1 MGKKAGKKTG
11 STSNAIK
18 TPSSTPTSTPAAS
31 TTKTYLVK
39 AGDTGSYADIAN
51 KAQAYLTGGTYTPG
65 QTIDTNWWGAGGG
78 KAQMYGNSNTYK
90 GQAMTSTDLAKAYE
104 YANLY
109 DQKQEEQK
117 LAPYLEMQNY
127 YQQILD
133 TQDAQYA
140 ANQEAAMQRTAQT
153 IASIRANEDN
163 INNDFE
169 KAQKENYIN
178 QIIQKNQMNDYM
190 SAMGYTGGMAE
201 STLQG
206 INNNYATNRQSA
218 ISERDNALRQIEQL
232 VAEAQ
237 ASGNSDLADIAN
249 NYYNSYVKALQN
261 QAQMKYQIS
270 ENQRDQANLD
280 RNYLLQLR
288 QQEMNERAYEDE
300 RKSEVAEK
308 LASNDFDAFLNTY
321 KGKYTKEATYK
332 KWIENL
338 KKMSDPYGYNKQKIA
353 YLTQYINSG
362 MGKKKKAGKTTKST
376 NSDGLENGG
385 SENNSGNYEYVRQN
399 AYTNMYGNSTYGQR
413 VGGQTSAVNYVKSQL
428 QKGLISENEALAILS
443 ELGIK

>member
-78 KAQMYGNSNTYK
+78 KAQMYGNSKTYK

-109 DQKQEEQK
+109 DQKKEEQK

-140 ANQEAAMQRTAQT
+140 ANQEAARQRTAQT
-153 IASIRANEDN
+153 VASINANKDN
-163 INNDFE
+163 INSDFE
-169 KAQKENYIN
+169 KAQRENYIN
-178 QIIQKNQMNDYM
+178 KVLQENQMGDYL
-190 SAMGYTGGMAE
+190 SAMGYTGGMTE

-206 INNNYATNRQSA
+206 INNNYLANRENAT
-218 ISERDNALRQIEQL
+218 SERDNALRDTERL
-232 VAEAQ
+232 AAEAQ

-249 NYYNSYVKALQN
+249 NYYNSYVNALQN

-300 RKSEVAEK
+300 RKNEVAEK

-362 MGKKKKAGKTTKST
+362 MGKKKAGKSTKST

-399 AYTNMYGNSTYGQR
+399 AYANMYGNSAYGQR

-428 QKGLISENEALAILS
+428 QKGLISESEALAILS

>member
-18 TPSSTPTSTPAAS
+18 TPSPTPTSTPAAS
-31 TTKTYLVK
+31 TAKTYLVK

-78 KAQMYGNSNTYK
+78 KAQMYGNSKTYK
-90 GQAMTSTDLAKAYE
+90 GKAMTSTDLAKAYE
-104 YANLY
+104 YAKLY

-140 ANQEAAMQRTAQT
+140 ANQEAARQRTAQT
-153 IASIRANEDN
+153 VASINANKDN
-163 INNDFE
+163 INSDFE
-169 KAQKENYIN
+169 KAQRENYIN
-178 QIIQKNQMNDYM
+178 KVLQENQMSDYL
-190 SAMGYTGGMAE
+190 SAMGYTGGMTE

-206 INNNYATNRQSA
+206 INNNYLTNRENA
-218 ISERDNALRQIEQL
+218 TSERDNALRDTERL
-232 VAEAQ
+232 AAEAQ

-249 NYYNSYVKALQN
+249 NYYNSYVDALQN

-300 RKSEVAEK
+300 RKSEAAEK

-332 KWIENL
+332 KWIKNL

-362 MGKKKKAGKTTKST
+362 MGKKKKAGKSTKST

>member
-78 KAQMYGNSNTYK
+78 KAQMHGNSKTYK

-362 MGKKKKAGKTTKST
+362 MGKKKKAGKSTKST

-428 QKGLISENEALAILS
+428 QKGLINENEALAILS

>member
-18 TPSSTPTSTPAAS
+18 TPSSTPTSTPAARK
-31 TTKTYLVK
+31 TKTYLVK

-78 KAQMYGNSNTYK
+78 KAKMYGNSKTYK

-140 ANQEAAMQRTAQT
+140 ANQEAARQRTAQT
-153 IASIRANEDN
+153 VASINANKDN
-163 INNDFE
+163 INSDFE
-169 KAQKENYIN
+169 KAQRENYIN
-178 QIIQKNQMNDYM
+178 KILQENQMGDYL
-190 SAMGYTGGMAE
+190 SAMGYTGGMTE

-206 INNNYATNRQSA
+206 INNNYLTNRENA
-218 ISERDNALRQIEQL
+218 TSERDNALRDTERL
-232 VAEAQ
+232 AAEAQ

-249 NYYNSYVKALQN
+249 NYYNSYVNALQN

-270 ENQRDQANLD
+270 ENQREQANLD

-362 MGKKKKAGKTTKST
+362 MGKKKKAGKSTKST

-385 SENNSGNYEYVRQN
+385 FENNSGNYEYVRQN
-399 AYTNMYGNSTYGQR
+399 AYANMYGNSTYGQR

>member
-18 TPSSTPTSTPAAS
+18 TPSPTPTSTPAAS
-31 TTKTYLVK
+31 TAKTYLVK

-78 KAQMYGNSNTYK
+78 KAQMYGNSKTYK
-90 GQAMTSTDLAKAYE
+90 GKAMTSTDLAKAYE
-104 YANLY
+104 YAKLY

-140 ANQEAAMQRTAQT
+140 ANQEAARQRTAQT
-153 IASIRANEDN
+153 VASINANKDN
-163 INNDFE
+163 INSDFE
-169 KAQKENYIN
+169 KAQRENYIN
-178 QIIQKNQMNDYM
+178 KVLQENQMSDYL
-190 SAMGYTGGMAE
+190 SAMGYTGGMTE

-206 INNNYATNRQSA
+206 INNNYLTNRENA
-218 ISERDNALRQIEQL
+218 TSERDNALRDTERL
-232 VAEAQ
+232 AAEAQ

-249 NYYNSYVKALQN
+249 NYYNSYVNALQN

-300 RKSEVAEK
+300 RKSEAAEK

-332 KWIENL
+332 KWIKNL

-362 MGKKKKAGKTTKST
+362 MGKKKKAGKSTKST

>member
-51 KAQAYLTGGTYTPG
+51 KAQAYLTGGAYTPG

-78 KAQMYGNSNTYK
+78 KAQMYGNSKTYK

-300 RKSEVAEK
+300 RKSEAAEK

>member
-78 KAQMYGNSNTYK
+78 KAQMYGNSKTYK

-109 DQKQEEQK
+109 DQKKEEQK

-140 ANQEAAMQRTAQT
+140 ADQEAAMQRTAQT

-206 INNNYATNRQSA
+206 INNNYATNRQNA

-300 RKSEVAEK
+300 RKSEAAEK

-362 MGKKKKAGKTTKST
+362 LGKKKKAGKATKST

-399 AYTNMYGNSTYGQR
+399 AYANMYGNSTYGQR

>member
-78 KAQMYGNSNTYK
+78 KAQMYGNSKTYK

-300 RKSEVAEK
+300 RKSEAAEK

-385 SENNSGNYEYVRQN
+385 PENNSGNYEYVRQN

>member
-18 TPSSTPTSTPAAS
+18 APSSTPTSTSAAS

-51 KAQAYLTGGTYTPG
+51 KAQAYLTGGAYTPG

-78 KAQMYGNSNTYK
+78 KAQMYGNSKTYK

>member
-31 TTKTYLVK
+31 TTKTYPVK

-78 KAQMYGNSNTYK
+78 KAQMYGNSKTYK

-206 INNNYATNRQSA
+206 INNNYATNRQNA
-218 ISERDNALRQIEQL
+218 ISERDNALRKIEQL

-321 KGKYTKEATYK
+321 KGKYTKEATYR

-362 MGKKKKAGKTTKST
+362 MGKKKKAGKSTKST

>member
-321 KGKYTKEATYK
+321 KGKYTKEATYR

-362 MGKKKKAGKTTKST
+362 MGKKKKAGKSTKST

>member
-78 KAQMYGNSNTYK
+78 KAQMYGNSKTYK

-104 YANLY
+104 YAKLY

-140 ANQEAAMQRTAQT
+140 ANQEAARQRTAQT
-153 IASIRANEDN
+153 VASINANKDN
-163 INNDFE
+163 INSDFE
-169 KAQKENYIN
+169 KAQRKNYIN
-178 QIIQKNQMNDYM
+178 KVLQENQMGDYL
-190 SAMGYTGGMAE
+190 SAMGYTGGMTE

-206 INNNYATNRQSA
+206 INNNYLTNRENA
-218 ISERDNALRQIEQL
+218 TSERDNALRDMERL
-232 VAEAQ
+232 AAEAQ

-249 NYYNSYVKALQN
+249 NYYNSYVNALQN

-270 ENQRDQANLD
+270 ENQREQANLD

-362 MGKKKKAGKTTKST
+362 MGKKKKAGKSTKST

-385 SENNSGNYEYVRQN
+385 FENNSGNYEYVRQN
-399 AYTNMYGNSTYGQR
+399 AYANMYGNSTYGQR

>member
-321 KGKYTKEATYK
+321 KGKYTKEATYR

-362 MGKKKKAGKTTKST
+362 MGKKKKAGKSTKST
-376 NSDGLENGG
+376 NSGGLENGG

>member
-18 TPSSTPTSTPAAS
+18 TPSPTPTSTPAAS

-321 KGKYTKEATYK
+321 KGKYTKEATYR

-362 MGKKKKAGKTTKST
+362 MGKKKKAGKSTKST
-376 NSDGLENGG
+376 NSGGLENGG

>member
-18 TPSSTPTSTPAAS
+18 TPSSTPTSTSAAS

-51 KAQAYLTGGTYTPG
+51 KAQAYLTGGAYTPG

-78 KAQMYGNSNTYK
+78 KAQMYGNSKTYK
-90 GQAMTSTDLAKAYE
+90 GQAMTSMDLAKAYE

-218 ISERDNALRQIEQL
+218 ISERDNALRQIERL

-300 RKSEVAEK
+300 RKSEAAEK

>member
-31 TTKTYLVK
+31 KTKTYLVK

-78 KAQMYGNSNTYK
+78 KAQMYGNGNTYK

-321 KGKYTKEATYK
+321 KGKYTKEATYR

-362 MGKKKKAGKTTKST
+362 MGKKKKAGKSTKST

-428 QKGLISENEALAILS
+428 QKGLISENEALTILS

>member
-78 KAQMYGNSNTYK
+78 KAQMYGNSKTYK

-218 ISERDNALRQIEQL
+218 ISERDNALRQIERL

-321 KGKYTKEATYK
+321 KGKYTKEATYR
-332 KWIENL
+332 KWIGNL

-362 MGKKKKAGKTTKST
+362 MGKKKKAGKSTKST

>member
-78 KAQMYGNSNTYK
+78 KAQMYGNSKTYK

-300 RKSEVAEK
+300 RKSEAAEK

>member
-18 TPSSTPTSTPAAS
+18 TPSSTPTSTSAAS

-39 AGDTGSYADIAN
+39 AEDTGSYADIAN

-78 KAQMYGNSNTYK
+78 KAQMYGNSKTYK

-206 INNNYATNRQSA
+206 INNNYATNRQRA

-321 KGKYTKEATYK
+321 KGKYTKEATYR

-362 MGKKKKAGKTTKST
+362 MGKKKKAGKSTKST

-428 QKGLISENEALAILS
+428 QKGLISEKEALAILS

>member
-18 TPSSTPTSTPAAS
+18 TPSSTPTSTSAAS

-78 KAQMYGNSNTYK
+78 KAQMYGNSKTYK

-206 INNNYATNRQSA
+206 INNNYATNRQRA

-362 MGKKKKAGKTTKST
+362 MGKKKKAGKSTKST

>member
-1 MGKKAGKKTG
+1 MGKKQGKKTG

-18 TPSSTPTSTPAAS
+18 TPSSTPTSTSAAS

-51 KAQAYLTGGTYTPG
+51 KAQAYLTGGAYTPG

-78 KAQMYGNSNTYK
+78 KAQMYGNSKTYK

-218 ISERDNALRQIEQL
+218 ISERDNALRQIERL

-300 RKSEVAEK
+300 RKSEAAEK

>member
-78 KAQMYGNSNTYK
+78 KAQMYGNSKTYK

-300 RKSEVAEK
+300 RKSEAAEK

-362 MGKKKKAGKTTKST
+362 MGKKKKAGKSTKST

-428 QKGLISENEALAILS
+428 QKD
-443 ELGIK
+443 

>member
-78 KAQMYGNSNTYK
+78 KAQMYGNSKTYK

-270 ENQRDQANLD
+270 ENQGDQANLD

-300 RKSEVAEK
+300 RKSEAAEK

-362 MGKKKKAGKTTKST
+362 MGKKKKAGKSTKST

>member
-18 TPSSTPTSTPAAS
+18 TPSSTPTSTSAAS

-78 KAQMYGNSNTYK
+78 KAQMYGNSKTYK

-206 INNNYATNRQSA
+206 INNNYATNRQRA

-321 KGKYTKEATYK
+321 KGKYTKEATYR

-362 MGKKKKAGKTTKST
+362 MGKKKKAGKSTKSR

>member
-78 KAQMYGNSNTYK
+78 KAQMYGNSKTYK

-300 RKSEVAEK
+300 RKSEAAEK

-428 QKGLISENEALAILS
+428 QKGLISENEALTILS

>member
-11 STSNAIK
+11 STANAIK
-18 TPSSTPTSTPAAS
+18 TPSPTPTSTPAAS

-178 QIIQKNQMNDYM
+178 QMNDYM

-321 KGKYTKEATYK
+321 KGKYTKEATYR

-362 MGKKKKAGKTTKST
+362 MGKKKKAGKSTKST

>member
-11 STSNAIK
+11 SASNAIK

-78 KAQMYGNSNTYK
+78 KAQMYGNSKTYK

>member
-39 AGDTGSYADIAN
+39 AGDTGSYADITN

-78 KAQMYGNSNTYK
+78 KAQMYGNSKTYK

>member
-18 TPSSTPTSTPAAS
+18 TPSPTPTSTPAAS
-31 TTKTYLVK
+31 TAKTYLVK

-78 KAQMYGNSNTYK
+78 KAQMYGNSKTYK
-90 GQAMTSTDLAKAYE
+90 GKAMTSTDLAKAYE
-104 YANLY
+104 YAKLY

-140 ANQEAAMQRTAQT
+140 ANQEAARQRTAQT
-153 IASIRANEDN
+153 VASINANKDN
-163 INNDFE
+163 INSDFE
-169 KAQKENYIN
+169 KAQRENYIN
-178 QIIQKNQMNDYM
+178 KVLQENQMSDYL
-190 SAMGYTGGMAE
+190 SAMGYTGGMTE

-206 INNNYATNRQSA
+206 INNNYLTNRENA
-218 ISERDNALRQIEQL
+218 TSERDNALRDTERL
-232 VAEAQ
+232 AAEAQ

-249 NYYNSYVKALQN
+249 NYYNSYVDALQN

-300 RKSEVAEK
+300 RKSEAAEK

-332 KWIENL
+332 KWIKNL

-362 MGKKKKAGKTTKST
+362 MGKKKKAGKSTKST

-428 QKGLISENEALAILS
+428 QKGLISENEALAILI

>member
-78 KAQMYGNSNTYK
+78 KAQMYGNSKTYK

-109 DQKQEEQK
+109 DQKKEEQK

-133 TQDAQYA
+133 TQDAQYV
-140 ANQEAAMQRTAQT
+140 ANQEAARQRTAQT
-153 IASIRANEDN
+153 VASINANKDN
-163 INNDFE
+163 INSDFE
-169 KAQKENYIN
+169 KAQRENYIN
-178 QIIQKNQMNDYM
+178 KVLQENQMSDYL
-190 SAMGYTGGMAE
+190 SAMGYTGGMTE

-206 INNNYATNRQSA
+206 INNNYLTNRENA
-218 ISERDNALRQIEQL
+218 TSERDNALRDTERL
-232 VAEAQ
+232 AAEAQ
-237 ASGNSDLADIAN
+237 ASGNSDLADIAD
-249 NYYNSYVKALQN
+249 NYYNSYVNALQN

-300 RKSEVAEK
+300 RKSEAAEK

>member
-78 KAQMYGNSNTYK
+78 KAQMYGNSKTYK
-90 GQAMTSTDLAKAYE
+90 GKAMTSTDLAKAYE
-104 YANLY
+104 YAKLY

-140 ANQEAAMQRTAQT
+140 ANQEAARQRTAQT
-153 IASIRANEDN
+153 VASINANKDN
-163 INNDFE
+163 INSDFE
-169 KAQKENYIN
+169 KAQRENYIN
-178 QIIQKNQMNDYM
+178 KVLQENQMSDYL
-190 SAMGYTGGMAE
+190 SAMGYTGGMTE

-206 INNNYATNRQSA
+206 INNNYLTNRENA
-218 ISERDNALRQIEQL
+218 TSERDNALRDTERL
-232 VAEAQ
+232 AAEAQ

-249 NYYNSYVKALQN
+249 NYYNSYVNALQN

-300 RKSEVAEK
+300 RKSEAAEK

-332 KWIENL
+332 KWIKNL

-362 MGKKKKAGKTTKST
+362 MGKKKKAGKSTKST

-428 QKGLISENEALAILS
+428 QKGLVSENEALAILS

>member
-18 TPSSTPTSTPAAS
+18 TPSSTPTSTSAAS

-39 AGDTGSYADIAN
+39 AGDTGSYADVAN
-51 KAQAYLTGGTYTPG
+51 KAQAYLTGGAYTPG

-78 KAQMYGNSNTYK
+78 KAQMYGNSKTYK

-218 ISERDNALRQIEQL
+218 ISERDNALRQIERL

-300 RKSEVAEK
+300 RKSEAAEK

>member
-78 KAQMYGNSNTYK
+78 KAQMYGNSKTYK

-206 INNNYATNRQSA
+206 INNNYATNRQGA

-300 RKSEVAEK
+300 RKSEAAEK

-362 MGKKKKAGKTTKST
+362 MGKKKKAGKSTKST

>member
-280 RNYLLQLR
+280 RNYLIQLR

-321 KGKYTKEATYK
+321 KGKYTKEATYR

-362 MGKKKKAGKTTKST
+362 MGKKKKAGKSTKST
-376 NSDGLENGG
+376 NSGGLENGG

>member
-11 STSNAIK
+11 STANAIK
-18 TPSSTPTSTPAAS
+18 TPSPTPTSTPAAS

-78 KAQMYGNSNTYK
+78 KAQMYGNSKTYK

-190 SAMGYTGGMAE
+190 SAMGYTGGMEE

-362 MGKKKKAGKTTKST
+362 MGKKKKAGKSTKST

>member
-78 KAQMYGNSNTYK
+78 KAQMYGNSKTYK

-362 MGKKKKAGKTTKST
+362 MGKKKKAGKSTKST

>member
-78 KAQMYGNSNTYK
+78 KAQMYGNGNTYK

-321 KGKYTKEATYK
+321 KGKYTKEATYR

-362 MGKKKKAGKTTKST
+362 MGKKKKAGKSTKST

-428 QKGLISENEALAILS
+428 QKGLISENEALTILS

>member
-18 TPSSTPTSTPAAS
+18 TPSSTPTSTSAAS

-51 KAQAYLTGGTYTPG
+51 KAQAYLTGGAYTPG

-78 KAQMYGNSNTYK
+78 KAQMYGNSKTYK